1 LKKNTGFKEL
11 INILEKEKQIAEEEG
26 EGEGGNGMMILQIS
40 SLISHLSEY
49 LGRSGIKEDPIF

>member
-26 EGEGGNGMMILQIS
+26 EGEGGKGMMILQIS

>member
-11 INILEKEKQIAEEEG
+11 INILEKEKQIAEEE
-26 EGEGGNGMMILQIS
+26 EEEEGGKGMMILQIS